1 MKLPDLENMPP
12 LERREFL
19 KKLSATLA
27 TSPLFSNAIKVT
39 LLDMLLGSSASA
51 QVNSPMN
58 FLEVNF
64 RDQWDFGSVFVAPSL
79 ARNYENIR
87 NQTSIF
93 EMPTAER
100 NNFYL
105 SPRASELRPHLDHIA
120 VIETGECVLPGNSS
134 VHGHEA
140 GNPLR
145 SPGRTQ
151 TSGGGKIDMATVDR
165 RPGGRAAGNE
175 VLYSS
180 TPTPA
185 ILHNYYSKMQNPN
198 LRNGTLLRSSIRPDV
213 HTYYHFE
220 ANLANAQLTRYFSKS
235 TFLSAFQNVGGVPTR
250 PPVIKRHGNVI
261 TSMLKKLD
269 QRFMQ
274 RSLADTNQRNK
285 QNLSVD
291 EFARLLNAQPEV
303 IQVDLTAAEL
313 AAWQNNIGP
322 QLNCAGD
329 EASNCTPAQGAWGA
343 GEIFAHAFKLFRSGT
358 VRTVAID
365 FDMTDVHSNR
375 TPLLMNTQ
383 AEQSGRTL
391 ARMIQNLKDSGLWE
405 NTIIAM
411 YTLDGSRSPVSNSTG
426 ENTKNAIVLAGGKI
440 RGGYY
445 GDVSLSTNGTV
456 TYFRPNDSGQP
467 IAQGNTG
474 RDMRVPAADIYKTV
488 ASLSGVPMNMIDS
501 FADVRAGRML
511 SYLIR

>member
-1 MKLPDLENMPP
+1 MKLPDLEKLSP

-19 KKLSATLA
+19 KQLTATLTLPVFA
-27 TSPLFSNAIKVT
+27 GSLKFT
-39 LLDMLLGSSASA
+39 LLDMLLGSKAYA
-51 QVNSPMN
+51 QMAQPMN

-64 RDQWDFGSVFVAPSL
+64 RDQWDFGSVFVAPSI

-87 NQTSIF
+87 SQTSIF

-105 SPRASELRPHLDHIA
+105 SPRAAELRPHLDNIA
-120 VIETGECVLPGNSS
+120 VIETCECVLPGNVS

-140 GNPLR
+140 GNPIR
-145 SPGRTQ
+145 SPGRTRD
-151 TSGGGKIDMATVDR
+151 SGNGRIDMATVDR
-165 RPGGRAAGNE
+165 RPGGREAGNE
-175 VLYSS
+175 ILYSS
-180 TPTPA
+180 SPTPA
-185 ILHNYYSKMQNPN
+185 VLHNYYSKTQNPN

-235 TFLSAFQNVGGVPTR
+235 TFLNAFQNLGTQPTNTTVLR
-250 PPVIKRHGNVI
+250 RHGNVI

-269 QRFMQ
+269 QRFLQ
-274 RSLADTNQRNK
+274 RSLASSNK
-285 QNLSVD
+285 ITSHNSSVD
-291 EFARLLNAQPEV
+291 ELGRLLTVQQEPISVE
-303 IQVDLTAAEL
+303 LTAAEL
-313 AAWQNNIGP
+313 TAWQSNIGP

-329 EASNCTPAQGAWGA
+329 EASNCTPQQGAWGA
-343 GEIFAHAFKLFRSGT
+343 GEIFAHAFKLFRSGL

-391 ARMIQNLKDSGLWE
+391 ARLITNLKASGLWE

-411 YTLDGSRSPVSNSTG
+411 YTLDGSRSPLSNSTG
-426 ENTKNAIVLAGGKI
+426 ENTKNAVVLAGGKI

-445 GDVSLSTNGTV
+445 GDVSLSQNGTV
-456 TYFRPNDSGQP
+456 TYFRPNDSGVP
-467 IAQGNTG
+467 VSQGATG
-474 RDMRVPAADIYKTV
+474 RDLRVPAADIYKTV
-488 ASLSGVPMNMIDS
+488 ASLSGVPMNVIDS
-501 FADVRAGRML
+501 FPDARSGRVL